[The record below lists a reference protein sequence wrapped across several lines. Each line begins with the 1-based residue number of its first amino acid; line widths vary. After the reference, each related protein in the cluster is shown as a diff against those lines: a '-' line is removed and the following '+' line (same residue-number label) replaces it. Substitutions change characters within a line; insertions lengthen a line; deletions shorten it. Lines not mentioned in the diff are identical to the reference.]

1 MLFDAG
7 AALQIGLDL
16 QPGRLDDVTRS
27 RNPSFRGVEPDIEA
41 YQHFKQRINGART
54 KLHGAVRQSTAVDR

>member
-1 MLFDAG
+1 
-7 AALQIGLDL
+7 LDE
-16 QPGRLDDVTRS
+16 VTRS

-54 KLHGAVRQSTAVDR
+54 KLHGAVRQSAAVDR